1 MQIRLFAPSC
11 GDNQS
16 LFQALV
22 VMNLVQASKRGNEKK
37 LNDIGG
43 THKVNGE
50 FSGPD
55 YTHNLSH
62 LFFRLYFLSSFL
74 SSYFSPFQASASS
87 QGFSFR
93 DHWSRS
99 NGVSQPPVP
108 PINHPEV
115 IFMTSSRSIRKIFY

>member
-11 GDNQS
+11 GGNQFFYIS
-16 LFQALV
+16 AFV
-22 VMNLVQASKRGNEKK
+22 VMSLVAASKGGCEK
-37 LNDIGG
+37 NDSGG

-55 YTHNLSH
+55 YKKHNLSH

-87 QGFSFR
+87 QGFLFQGPLER
-93 DHWSRS
+93 
-99 NGVSQPPVP
+99 V
-108 PINHPEV
+108 
-115 IFMTSSRSIRKIFY
+115 